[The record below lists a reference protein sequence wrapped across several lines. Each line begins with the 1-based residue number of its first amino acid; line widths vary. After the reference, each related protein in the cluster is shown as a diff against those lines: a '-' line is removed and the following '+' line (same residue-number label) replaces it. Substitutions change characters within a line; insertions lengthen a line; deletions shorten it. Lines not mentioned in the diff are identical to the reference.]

1 MTDAYATVATPAR
14 ADLGL
19 QGRLS
24 WITGLRLGFL
34 VLLLTAT
41 LGLYLRGSL
50 SQYNES
56 MTVVTSTIGA
66 GFVMAMGYALTLR
79 SRKRL
84 RELSYAQLALD
95 QLTWSAIVYVS
106 GGPTSGATSFY
117 GLTCLV
123 GAVLLGA
130 RGAAFAAL
138 TGVVAYITMSVSFV
152 VGVLQPP
159 RDQLNIGYVTHWEGL
174 SFPVLVNLLGLAV
187 VALLAGYLAE
197 RLRRAGG
204 ALQAAEARVEQAE
217 RLAMIGRLAA
227 GLAHEIRNPLGSI
240 RGSIEMLKEAPGLE
254 DDDRRL
260 CDIVLSEAERLN
272 DLVGDMMDLAR
283 PRPPSPTTVDVAGL
297 ARSVVDLAARS
308 ARGAGDVHVVFETSA
323 ERLLAVC
330 DASQMK
336 QVLWNLVRNGVQAT
350 PAGGRVLVKVSDEGG
365 EVRLVVLDQGP
376 GVSDEAKA
384 RIFDAFYTTRSH
396 GTGMGLAV
404 VKRIVDEHAA
414 VGASIEVRSPGGE
427 AGAEFA
433 VSLRKAT

>member
-1 MTDAYATVATPAR
+1 MTDAYAAVATPAR
-14 ADLGL
+14 AEVGL
-19 QGRLS
+19 QGRLA
-24 WITGLRLGFL
+24 WITGLRLAFL
-34 VLLLTAT
+34 VLLLLAT

-50 SQYNES
+50 SQYSES
-56 MTVVTSTIGA
+56 MTVVTFTIGA
-66 GFVMAMGYALTLR
+66 GFVMAAAYALTLR
-79 SRKRL
+79 TKKRL
-84 RELSYAQLALD
+84 RELSYAQLVLD

-130 RGAAFAAL
+130 RGAGFAAL
-138 TGVVAYITMSVSFV
+138 TGVVAYLTMSVSFV
-152 VGVLQPP
+152 AGVLHPP
-159 RDQLNIGYVTHWEGL
+159 RDQLNTGYVTHWEGL
-174 SFPVLVNLLGLAV
+174 SFPV
-187 VALLAGYLAE
+187 AGYLAE

-240 RGSIEMLKEAPGLE
+240 RGSIEMLKDAKGLE
-254 DDDRRL
+254 EDDRRL
-260 CDIVLSEAERLN
+260 CDIVLSETERLN

-283 PRPPSPTTVDVAGL
+283 PRPPSPATVDVAAL
-297 ARSVVDLAARS
+297 ARTVVDLAARS
-308 ARGAGDVHVVFETSA
+308 ARGAGDVRVTFETSD
-323 ERLLAVC
+323 EQLLAVC
-330 DASQMK
+330 DAAQMK

-350 PAGGRVLVKVSDEGG
+350 PAGGQVWVRAAAEGPH
-365 EVRLVVLDQGP
+365 VRLVVLDQGP
-376 GVSDEAKA
+376 GVSDEAKT

-414 VGASIEVRSPGGE
+414 VGASIEVRSPGGA
-427 AGAEFA
+427 AGAEFV
-433 VSLRKAT
+433 VSLRKVSS